1 MVIGVL
7 KSVLKLSKI
16 LCFDKGLIVDL
27 FILTNNPKRASFRQ
41 RIEVY
46 LDILRDNGIECEV
59 ARFPP
64 GSLARRKL
72 FKQTANFDG
81 VFLHKKRLNFLDAFW
96 LRRYARKI
104 IYDFDDAIMYSDKR
118 PDRPSRKRQNSF
130 QRTVK
135 LADMVIADNSYL
147 ANHARNFNRN
157 VEVLTTGLNV
167 SNYKQTVSPPD
178 DGKIRLVW
186 IGSSVTLKYLTEI
199 KPALEKIGSRFDN
212 VVLRIVCDEFFDL
225 ENIEVEKRPWSLETQ
240 AVDLAQSH
248 IGLAPLPNDRFA
260 RGKAGGF
267 KILQYAA
274 AGLPVIVSRGVKA
287 LCVREGINGFLA
299 CDCADWVD
307 KISRLLNDSQLR
319 NRMGRAA
326 RADVQQFDLKVL
338 GEKLVSLIKK
348 CAE

>member
-1 MVIGVL
+1 MKMLV
-7 KSVLKLSKI
+7 
-16 LCFDKGLIVDL
+16 
-27 FILTNNPKRASFRQ
+27 LTNNPTRASFRQ

-46 LDILRDNGIECEV
+46 LDILRDNDIDCEV
-59 ARFPP
+59 ARFPS

-72 FKQTANFDG
+72 FRQAANFDG

-104 IYDFDDAIMYSDKR
+104 IYDFDDAIMYSDKH

-130 QRTVK
+130 QKTVK

-167 SNYKQTVSPPD
+167 SNYKQNVSPPD

-186 IGSSVTLKYLTEI
+186 IGSKSTLPYLAEI
-199 KPALEKIGSRFDN
+199 KPALEEIGSRFEN
-212 VVLRIVCDEFFDL
+212 VILRIICDDFFGL
-225 ENIEVEKRPWSLETQ
+225 QNMEVERCQWALEKQ

-248 IGLAPLPNDRFA
+248 IGLAPLPDNKFTQSRFC
-260 RGKAGGF
+260 F

-274 AGLPVIVSRGVKA
+274 AGLPVVASPVGANTEHIQ
-287 LCVREGINGFLA
+287 EGTNGFLA
-299 CDCADWVD
+299 CDCSDWVD
-307 KISRLLNDSQLR
+307 KISRLLNDSKLR
-319 NRMGRAA
+319 KQMGLAA
-326 RADVQQFDLKVL
+326 RADVRQFDLKVL
-338 GEKLVSLIKK
+338 GEKLVDLVKGCLK
-348 CAE
+348 NAET